1 MFLQGRRL
9 GRENLNTIDI
19 TLLFDTILKLVHRAV
34 IVVIQKEQPM
44 NSFNVLP
51 VWLDTDTST
60 AANTNWRGSSG
71 CTLAGIGSHGIKPT
85 RIMIVPAL
93 TGTAI
98 AAGTITVTDP
108 QSSTVLLN
116 IPIVLPAASEP
127 FDILQILLDE
137 APTLWRDF
145 VVTGLSTA
153 TKAALQI
160 WYRT

>member
-1 MFLQGRRL
+1 
-9 GRENLNTIDI
+9 
-19 TLLFDTILKLVHRAV
+19 
-34 IVVIQKEQPM
+34 M

-60 AANTNWRGSSG
+60 GANTNWRGTSG
-71 CTLAGIGSHGIKPT
+71 CTLAGMGSRGIKPT
-85 RIMIVPAL
+85 RIMIVPAA

-98 AAGTITVTDP
+98 TAGTITVTDP
-108 QSSTVLLN
+108 QSSTILLN